1 MTTKN
6 KTSKDDFNA
15 TSHKTDVISPCLSY
29 LTMRKVRLFTPTM
42 SGNIYVYKDCYGVK
56 WLAYS
61 DFPRKR
67 CLYNGL

>member
-1 MTTKN
+1 MENKN
-6 KTSKDDFNA
+6 SNLEQNSPFC
-15 TSHKTDVISPCLSY
+15 KTDVISRCLSY
-29 LTMRKVRLFTPTM
+29 LTMRKVRLFIPTM

>member
-1 MTTKN
+1 MHKN
-6 KTSKDDFNA
+6 LNTELIPQCVQ
-15 TSHKTDVISPCLSY
+15 TDVISRCLSY

-42 SGNIYVYKDCYGVK
+42 SGNIYVYKDCYEVK

>member
-1 MTTKN
+1 MTDISKN
-6 KTSKDDFNA
+6 AELQQSCIAAIVSRCF
-15 TSHKTDVISPCLSY
+15 SY
-29 LTMRKVRLFTPTM
+29 LAMRKVRLFTPTM
-42 SGNIYVYKDCYGVK
+42 GGNIYVYKDCYGVK

>member
-1 MTTKN
+1 MNTNKN
-6 KTSKDDFNA
+6 QVPQCDKTA
-15 TSHKTDVISPCLSY
+15 VISRCLSY

>member
-1 MTTKN
+1 MRNENVN
-6 KTSKDDFNA
+6 KPQNQQSCQNA
-15 TSHKTDVISPCLSY
+15 VISRCLSY

>member
-1 MTTKN
+1 MTDISKN
-6 KTSKDDFNA
+6 TELQQSCIA
-15 TSHKTDVISPCLSY
+15 AVISRCLSY